1 MKNTKIIPLLL
12 GLLLMSISCNFLTS
26 DQKTVLPVTE
36 TQQEAAEA
44 TQEPTQK
51 APLLAADENG
61 PQGFSALATSADSVK
76 LSWQAVADAES
87 YKIMVSTNQ
96 GKALTVI
103 ELGAAATSYED
114 FLAAPGSVL
123 TYAVQ
128 AIGSSGLIGQS
139 VANVTTPARQPNP
152 LQVLAEFDDAAAVS
166 KRIGPSGGSISLEEA
181 GVLYEL
187 TLPPGALDADTEISL
202 VPVADLSDWPLDGNM
217 IGVVGIEPEG
227 LALNLPVSLT
237 ITPQAGLSDS
247 GLVRVGFS
255 FDGYGS
261 EFALSPLA
269 HDDVASAATSQS
281 GHLARPYP
289 QSGFGD
295 AVREWLSNLRPTGAG
310 EASPEVA
317 AEIVMEN
324 PPSDSARAIEQKRA
338 AAEAAEDEMAPLQ
351 SEKDLNTARITR
363 WLEYTQREIA
373 DAADCSQ
380 LKSAIDHFD
389 NELRVLENYGTK
401 VDATQKEALKN
412 KTWDELTDKAKET
425 INDAADNCQKKS
437 GQGGRQVGGI
447 SCADTLLKN
456 IQSGSSPFYK
466 EFQKRMLDRYGSQGL
481 AGPREKINQY
491 CVTGYVMS
499 GGTAGMKV
507 PYAFICNIN
516 QPFSATGSV
525 YGGSITL
532 KFVPKPAPNPR
543 ELPAGGSYTYSG
555 ASGGFS
561 LEGEGTFTLFGRPD
575 DGPIKLEAFGPGAVD
590 EHGGAGSESYILTPR
605 EHACAK
611 P

>member
-1 MKNTKIIPLLL
+1 MKNTKIISLVI
-12 GLLLMSISCNFLTS
+12 GLLLMSISCNFIAS
-26 DQKTVLPVTE
+26 DQQTISPVIE
-36 TQQEAAEA
+36 TQPGQMDA
-44 TQEPTQK
+44 TQEP
-51 APLLAADENG
+51 PSLIADENG
-61 PQGFSALATSADSVK
+61 PQGFSAQATSADSVT
-76 LSWQAVADAES
+76 LSWQAVAEAET
-87 YKIMVSTNQ
+87 YKILVSTNQ
-96 GKALTVI
+96 GEALTVI
-103 ELGAAATSYED
+103 ELGATATSYED
-114 FLAAPGSVL
+114 FLAAPGSPL

-128 AIGSSGLIGQS
+128 AIGSSGPIGQS
-139 VANVTTPARQPNP
+139 VARVTTPARQPNP
-152 LQVLAEFDDAAAVS
+152 LQVLVEFDDAASVA
-166 KRIGPSGGSISLEEA
+166 KIIGPSGGSISLEDN

-187 TLPPGALDADTEISL
+187 TIPPGALDADTEIKL
-202 VPVADLSDWPLDGNM
+202 VPIADLSDWPLDGNM
-217 IGVVGIEPEG
+217 IGAVGIEPEG
-227 LALNLPVSLT
+227 LALNMPANLK
-237 ITPQAGLSDS
+237 ITPEAGLPDS
-247 GLVRVGFS
+247 GLTRVGFS

-269 HDDVASAATSQS
+269 HDEAVSASTGQS

-310 EASPEVA
+310 EAS
-317 AEIVMEN
+317 AETVSEIAREN
-324 PPSDSARAIEQKRA
+324 PPNDSARALEQKRA
-338 AAEAAEDEMAPLQ
+338 AAEAAEDELAPLI
-351 SEKDLNTARITR
+351 SDKDLNTARITR

-373 DAADCSQ
+373 EAADCSQ

-389 NELRVLENYGTK
+389 NELRVLESYGTK
-401 VDATQKEALKN
+401 IDAVQKEAIKN
-412 KTWDELTDKAKET
+412 ATWDELTGKAKET
-425 INDAADNCQKKS
+425 IDEAADNCQKKS

-456 IQSGSSPFYK
+456 IQSGSTPFYK
-466 EFQKRMLDRYGSQGL
+466 EFQKRMLDHFGSPGL
-481 AGPREKINQY
+481 DGPREKINKY

-532 KFVPKPAPNPR
+532 KFMPSPAQDPS

-555 ASGGFS
+555 AGGGFS
-561 LEGEGTFTLFGRPD
+561 LAGEGTFTLLGSP
-575 DGPIKLEAFGPGAVD
+575 DGPIKLEAFGPGTVD
-590 EHGGAGSESYILTPR
+590 EYGGSGSESYILTPR
-605 EHACAK
+605 EHACAT